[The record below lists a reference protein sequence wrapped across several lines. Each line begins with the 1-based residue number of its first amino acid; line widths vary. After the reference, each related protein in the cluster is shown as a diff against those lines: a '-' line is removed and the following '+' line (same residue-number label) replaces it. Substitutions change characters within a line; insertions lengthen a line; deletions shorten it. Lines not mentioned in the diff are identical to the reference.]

1 MDTTLNDIKKH
12 KPCRHE
18 LKTLQASLDS
28 YPHDQRIRLDHIIKS
43 NGVEFA
49 IWCLRA
55 VEGFA
60 KEKRLLAVAFAR
72 QLDLTYAH
80 PAARHDHQ
88 AKNWVDVSER
98 FAKGLAS
105 AEELA
110 YARLPYDLYEA
121 SLKYSE
127 LCYKYYEKVE
137 KEGKGE
143 LYFADEAGELAND
156 IVSVFEK
163 LYDYSTE
170 RIRAAYATTLDDPSE
185 AAMEAAN
192 SVVTWLERHGE
203 TAKERKELK
212 EKALAKL
219 EGILWEMLE
228 SLE

>member
-1 MDTTLNDIKKH
+1 MDTTLNEIKKH

-60 KEKRLLAVAFAR
+60 KEKRLLAVDFAR
-72 QLDLTYAH
+72 QLEDLMPNTS
-80 PAARHDHQ
+80 
-88 AKNWVDVSER
+88 KILVDVSER

-110 YARLPYDLYEA
+110 YARQPYEFYEA

-127 LCYKYYEKVE
+127 LCEKYAERVKNE
-137 KEGKGE
+137 SWAKGSI
-143 LYFADEAGELAND
+143 YFADLAGEYAND
-156 IVSVFEK
+156 VASVFEK
-163 LYDYSTE
+163 LHGYSSDLV
-170 RIRAAYATTLDDPSE
+170 RAAYATTLDNPSE

-192 SVVTWLERHGE
+192 SVVTWLEMYGE

-219 EGILWEMLE
+219 EEILWEMLE

>member
-1 MDTTLNDIKKH
+1 MDTTLSEIKKH

-28 YPHDQRIRLDHIIKS
+28 YPHGLHIRLDRIIKS

-72 QLDLTYAH
+72 QLDEHLS
-80 PAARHDHQ
+80 DQ

-137 KEGKGE
+137 KEGEGE
-143 LYFADEAGELAND
+143 IYYADHVGEHAND
-156 IVSVFEK
+156 IAFVFAK
-163 LYDYSTE
+163 LHEYDTDLV
-170 RIRAAYATTLDDPSE
+170 RAAYATTLDNPSE

-192 SVVTWLERHGE
+192 SVVTWLERYGE

-219 EGILWEMLE
+219 EEILWEMLE